1 MAPDVGLNDALLAL
15 LRGLCRQTGANAAA
29 VVLDGADAQRVV
41 ATEGFAGSRPDDHE
55 APLVLD
61 GITVGRLCL
70 QSPRDAAAAP
80 LADATLVVSALL
92 ASHGREQQISAVLA
106 RERMAAAAGSDWL
119 WETDADGVLTWVSD
133 SVVEHTGWPASIEIG
148 MHSMNLNRP
157 PPGAAE
163 RESWDRYRA
172 GRAARL
178 PFRDGIAERGCA
190 HGTMLVAM
198 SGRPRFDADGRFIG
212 YRGAARDVTQEVA
225 QRQAAQQARQM
236 LMQAMDAVHAGLMIS
251 GPDGR
256 VMAAN
261 AAWQRQVGRYAS
273 GPGDTWE
280 SLLRAMVAQG
290 VYPDAVGREEE
301 FVRWRLSLASPDAT
315 PHELRY
321 ADQVVLVC
329 DQRLPDGSTVHL
341 SVDVS
346 ERRHAELQR
355 KESEARLTAVLR
367 AVPDLWF
374 VVGADNNYMMCS
386 DERHP
391 MLVVPFD
398 QQRGRPFGEVLP
410 SPFDRLAS
418 DAVDRARSTGE
429 LQRLEYEV
437 RTTDGQLRRFEAR
450 IVPMGD
456 GRVLY
461 LTRDLSDLQRLQ
473 RELQMLQ
480 RAVEAEAAMP
490 IVVTDATRP
499 DEPIL
504 YVNAAFERLTGFGRE
519 EALGR
524 NCRFLMNPDRDQAG
538 LSELRAA
545 LAEGRPCTVVLA
557 NRRRDGSEF
566 LNELSIVPIRDA
578 GGTVIQHL
586 GVLHDVT
593 ERVRAAERLR
603 ISEELY
609 RSVAATISD
618 GLIVAGPDGRILA
631 CNPSAAETLASDTAT
646 ITGCRLSELGYRL
659 NDAQDRPLTPADH
672 PVYRVLR
679 GGDAVREM
687 PLVVHRPDGAVLRVL
702 LTARAL
708 SPGGDSKALSCLV
721 TFRDVTG
728 QQAAAQALLDKQAAE
743 LASRAKSEFLSRMSH
758 EMRTPLNAVIG
769 FTQLLRMQPV
779 GAPSKVAEYADHILR
794 ASEHLLGLVNEVLDL
809 QRVEEGRAA
818 LEPRAIELAPF
829 LDSTLELLRPAAEA
843 AGIALASQI
852 PTDRWVLADE
862 RCLRQVLMN
871 MVSNAVK
878 YNRRGGWVLVSLL
891 DAPAGRCAIAI
902 EDTGS
907 GLTDEQLARL
917 FQPFERLGHETTG
930 IEGSGLGLVITRSL
944 IEQMGGS
951 VSLSSVPGAGTLAR
965 IELPAAESPDTAPA
979 PLAPP
984 DIGVPSSPPVAEQ
997 PLRVLYVE
1005 DNRINALLFEEAMRL
1020 LGGIEL
1026 QIAESGAEA
1035 LQLVGGWTP
1044 QVLVLDANLPDM
1056 NGHELLARLR
1066 THAALAAL
1074 PAFMCSADAMP
1085 EDLERARASG
1095 FLGYWTKP
1103 IEMAKVSAALDA
1115 LRGTTPG

>member
-1 MAPDVGLNDALLAL
+1 MARDAGLHEAIQAV
-15 LRGLCRQTGANAAA
+15 LRGLCRQTGASGAAA
-29 VVLDGADAQRVV
+29 TVGSGDAQSRI
-41 ATEGFAGSRPDDHE
+41 ATEGHDEQRPDDLE
-55 APLVLD
+55 TPLTAEGVA
-61 GITVGRLCL
+61 IGRLRL
-70 QSPRDAAAAP
+70 QGPRAPADAA
-80 LADATLVVSALL
+80 LADAATAVAALL
-92 ASHGREQQISAVLA
+92 ASHE
-106 RERMAAAAGSDWL
+106 RERQLAVVLERERTAAAAGSDWL
-119 WETDADGVLTWVSD
+119 WETDAEGVLTWVSD
-133 SVVEHTGWPASIEIG
+133 SVVEHTGWPASVEIG

-172 GRAARL
+172 DRAVRR
-178 PFRDGIAERGCA
+178 PFRDGIGERDCA
-190 HGTMLVAM
+190 RGTMLVAM
-198 SGRPRFDADGRFIG
+198 SGRPRFDADGRFLG
-212 YRGAARDVTQEVA
+212 YRGAARDVTAEVA
-225 QRQAAQQARQM
+225 QRHAAQQARQM
-236 LMQAMDAVHAGLMIS
+236 LMTAMDAVHAGLMIS

-256 VMAAN
+256 VLAAN
-261 AAWQRQVGRYAS
+261 AAWQRQVGRFAR
-273 GPGDTWE
+273 GTDDTWE

-290 VYPDAVGREEE
+290 VYPDAVGREDE

-315 PHELRY
+315 PHELRF

-341 SVDVS
+341 SLDVS
-346 ERRHAELQR
+346 ERQRAEQQQ
-355 KESEARLTAVLR
+355 KTTEARLTAVLR

-374 VVGADNNYMMCS
+374 VVGPDDRYLMCS
-386 DERHP
+386 DEQHP
-391 MLVVPFD
+391 LLIEPFERQRGQRFGDVLSPPFD
-398 QQRGRPFGEVLP
+398 HQAREALAQARG
-410 SPFDRLAS
+410 
-418 DAVDRARSTGE
+418 TGE
-429 LQRLEYEV
+429 MQRLEYEC
-437 RTTDGQLRRFEAR
+437 TTRDGRKRVFEAR
-450 IVPMGD
+450 LAPMGD
-456 GRVLY
+456 GNVLY
-461 LTRDLSDLQRLQ
+461 LTRDLTELRRME
-473 RELQMLQ
+473 RELVTLQ
-480 RAVEAEAAMP
+480 RAVEADAAMP
-490 IVVTDATRP
+490 IVVTDSTQPDRP
-499 DEPIL
+499 IV
-504 YVNAAFERLTGFGRE
+504 YVNAAFERLTGYRRD
-519 EALGR
+519 EAIGR
-524 NCRFLMNPDRDQAG
+524 NCRFLTDPTREQPG
-538 LSELRAA
+538 LPELRAA

-566 LNELSIVPIRDA
+566 LNELSVVPIRDA
-578 GGTVIQHL
+578 RGQIVQHL
-586 GVLHDVT
+586 GMLHDVT
-593 ERVRAAERLR
+593 ERLRAADRLR

-631 CNPSAAETLASDTAT
+631 CNPSAADVLASSTAAL
-646 ITGCRLSELGYRL
+646 TGHRLSELGYRL
-659 NDAQDRPLTPADH
+659 HDAQDRPLTPANH
-672 PVYRVLR
+672 PVYSVL
-679 GGDAVREM
+679 GGGEAVREM
-687 PLVVHRPDGAVLRVL
+687 PLVVHRPDGAVLHVL

-708 SPGGDSKALSCLV
+708 SPGDGSKALSCLV
-721 TFRDVTG
+721 TFRDVTD

-769 FTQLLRMQPV
+769 FTQLLRMQPE

-818 LEPRAIELAPF
+818 LEPRSIELAPF

-852 PTDRWVLADE
+852 PPGRWVRADE

-871 MVSNAVK
+871 MISNAVK
-878 YNRRGGWVLVSLL
+878 YNRPGGWVLVSLI
-891 DAPAGRCAIAI
+891 DAPSGRCAIAI

-979 PLAPP
+979 PLEPTTLVVPAPP
-984 DIGVPSSPPVAEQ
+984 PPAEG

-1026 QIAESGAEA
+1026 QIAESGKEA
-1035 LQLVGGWTP
+1035 LQLVAGWTP

-1056 NGHELLARLR
+1056 NGHDLLALLR
-1066 THAALAAL
+1066 ADAALAAL

-1095 FLGYWTKP
+1095 FAGYWTKP

-1115 LRGTTPG
+1115 LRTTTPG

>member
-1 MAPDVGLNDALLAL
+1 MAPDAALHDALKAV
-15 LRGLCRQTGANAAA
+15 LRGLCRQTGASDAAI
-29 VVLDGADAQRVV
+29 VLVDGQTRRLI
-41 ATEGFAGSRPDDHE
+41 ATDGYAAELPDDHE
-55 APLVLD
+55 APLSIE
-61 GITVGRLCL
+61 G
-70 QSPRDAAAAP
+70 AAAGSLRLRATHGAP
-80 LADATLVVSALL
+80 AAALADAAIVVSSLL
-92 ASHGREQQISAVLA
+92 ALQRREQRLGELLE

-119 WETDADGVLTWVSD
+119 WETDADGVLTWVSE
-133 SVVEHTGWPASIEIG
+133 SVVEHTGWPASVEIG
-148 MHSMNLNRP
+148 MHSLNLNRP

-172 GRAARL
+172 NRAARL
-178 PFRDGIAERGCA
+178 PFRDGIGERDCA
-190 HGTMLVAM
+190 RGTMLVAM
-198 SGRPRFDADGRFIG
+198 SGRPHFDADGHYRG
-212 YRGAARDVTQEVA
+212 YRGAARDVTAEVA

-236 LMQAMDAVHAGLMIS
+236 LMTAMDAVHAGLMIS

-261 AAWQRQVGRYAS
+261 AAWQRQVGRYARS
-273 GPGDTWE
+273 PDDTWE

-290 VYPDAVGREEE
+290 VYPDAVGREDE
-301 FVRWRLSLASPDAT
+301 FVAWRLSLASPDAT
-315 PHELRY
+315 PHELRF

-341 SVDVS
+341 SIDVS
-346 ERRHAELQR
+346 ERQRAAEQR
-355 KESEARLTAVLR
+355 RQTEARLTAVLR

-374 VVGADNNYMMCS
+374 VVGADDSYLMCS
-386 DERHP
+386 DEQHP
-391 MLVVPFD
+391 LLIEPFER
-398 QQRGRPFGEVLP
+398 QRGQRFGDVLAP
-410 SPFDRLAS
+410 PFDRQAREALA
-418 DAVDRARSTGE
+418 RARSTGE
-429 LQRLEYEV
+429 MQRLEYEGTM
-437 RTTDGQLRRFEAR
+437 RDGSKRVFEAR
-450 IVPMGD
+450 LAPMGD
-456 GRVLY
+456 GDVLY
-461 LTRDLSDLQRLQ
+461 LTRDLTELRRME
-473 RELQMLQ
+473 RELLTLQ
-480 RAVEAEAAMP
+480 RAVEADAAMP
-490 IVVTDATRP
+490 IVVTDATQPDRP
-499 DEPIL
+499 IV
-504 YVNAAFERLTGFGRE
+504 YVNAAFERMTGYRRD
-519 EALGR
+519 EAIGR
-524 NCRFLMNPDRDQAG
+524 NCRFLSDTTRAQPG
-538 LSELRAA
+538 LPELRAA
-545 LAEGRPCTVVLA
+545 LAESRPCTVVLA

-566 LNELSIVPIRDA
+566 LNELSVVPIRDER
-578 GGTVIQHL
+578 GQVVQHL

-593 ERVRAAERLR
+593 ERLHAAERLR

-631 CNPSAAETLASDTAT
+631 CNPSAVETLASDTAT
-646 ITGCRLSELGYRL
+646 LAGRRLSELGYRL
-659 NDAQDRPLTPADH
+659 HDAHDRALTPAEH
-672 PVYRVLR
+672 PVHRVLR
-679 GGDAVREM
+679 GGDPVREM
-687 PLVVHRPDGAVLRVL
+687 PLVVHRPDGAVRRVL

-708 SPGGDSKALSCLV
+708 GPGGGSKALSCLV
-721 TFRDVTG
+721 TFRDVTD
-728 QQAAAQALLDKQAAE
+728 QQEAARALLDKQAAE

-769 FTQLLRMQPV
+769 FTQLLRMQPE

-818 LEPRAIELAPF
+818 LEPRSIELAPF
-829 LDSTLELLRPAAEA
+829 LDSTLELLRPAAES
-843 AGIALASQI
+843 AGIALASQV
-852 PTDRWVLADE
+852 PPGRWVRADE

-878 YNRRGGWVLVSLL
+878 YNRPGGWVLVSLL
-891 DAPAGRCAIAI
+891 EAPEGRCTIAI

-944 IEQMGGS
+944 IAQMGGS

-965 IELPAAESPDTAPA
+965 IELPAAESPDTALA
-979 PLAPP
+979 PLSPP
-984 DIGVPSSPPVAEQ
+984 EIGVPSPPQAAEEA
-997 PLRVLYVE
+997 LKVLYVE

-1020 LGGIEL
+1020 LGGVEL
-1026 QIAESGAEA
+1026 QIAESGGEA
-1035 LQLVGGWTP
+1035 MQLLAGWTP

-1056 NGHELLARLR
+1056 NGHELLGKLR
-1066 THAALAAL
+1066 ANAALAAL

-1095 FLGYWTKP
+1095 FQGYWTKP

-1115 LRGTTPG
+1115 LRATTPG